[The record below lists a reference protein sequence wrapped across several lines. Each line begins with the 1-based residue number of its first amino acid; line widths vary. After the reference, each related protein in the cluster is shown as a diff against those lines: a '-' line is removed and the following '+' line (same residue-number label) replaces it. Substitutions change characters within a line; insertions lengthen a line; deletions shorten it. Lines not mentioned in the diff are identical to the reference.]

1 MLGSNRAEKLTRHAL
16 SKKNVSH
23 ILKDKNTNEE
33 VKLKIKK
40 NQSIGKLFIS
50 NLEKET
56 TFFGYIWQQY

>member
-40 NQSIGKLFIS
+40 IKASENYLF
-50 NLEKET
+50 LT
-56 TFFGYIWQQY
+56 